1 MFSLSRKFPASP
13 RGTCAD
19 ELAGSYSGCEG
30 ETPSRQPAGRRR
42 YLKQKKENRAGW
54 PGFFCV
60 ELDAVTSQRGATGAE
75 VAFVL
80 LRRESTDRK
89 DLSRQVN
96 RLESACKP
104 HAMHLSVS
112 VLDHKLLF
120 LINLDGQ
127 RIRGRCP
134 LLITYGGCDSKVL
147 HNLHREDMHSESAW
161 RIRRT
166 AEAAV
171 PTFTTTHISL
181 RPSMAFSIVISSVY
195 SMSLPTG
202 IPIAMR
208 VILTPA
214 RLSCC
219 ER

>member
-1 MFSLSRKFPASP
+1 MRGRDAGGTPALPNTEKRKP
-13 RGTCAD
+13 GW
-19 ELAGSYSGCEG
+19 LA
-30 ETPSRQPAGRRR
+30 R
-42 YLKQKKENRAGW
+42 L
-54 PGFFCV
+54 
-60 ELDAVTSQRGATGAE
+60 
-75 VAFVL
+75 L
-80 LRRESTDRK
+80 LRRVGCGYITARRDRRRGCFCAPQARVHRSK
-89 DLSRQVN
+89 RSDRQEN
-96 RLESACKP
+96 RRESACKP

-112 VLDHKLLF
+112 ALDHKLLF
-120 LINLDGQ
+120 LINLGGQ
-127 RIRGRCP
+127 RIRGLCP

-147 HNLHREDMHSESAW
+147 HNLHREDVHSESAW

-202 IPIAMR
+202 IPMAMR
-208 VILTPA
+208 VTFTPT
-214 RLSCC
+214 RFNCC